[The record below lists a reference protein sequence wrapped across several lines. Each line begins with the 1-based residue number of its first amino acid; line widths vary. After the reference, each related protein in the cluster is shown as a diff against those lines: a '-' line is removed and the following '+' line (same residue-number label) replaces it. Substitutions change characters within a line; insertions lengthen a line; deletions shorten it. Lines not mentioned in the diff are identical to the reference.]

1 MNVFVVH
8 RIHFETKDVQF
19 EVHHLYVIKF
29 SYKKILNK
37 EMSLGVSVTSFVYV
51 MDILKMSPIYITFF
65 ACSHNKKIIVV
76 FCSTN
81 CLGD

>member
-1 MNVFVVH
+1 
-8 RIHFETKDVQF
+8 
-19 EVHHLYVIKF
+19 
-29 SYKKILNK
+29 
-37 EMSLGVSVTSFVYV
+37 MSLGVSVTSFVYV